1 MDILIDVVNLTF
13 AFIGIYFMILYLLLF
28 STHKKKLLKRPRI
41 KKFPS
46 VSIIIPAYNEE
57 KNIKETVEN
66 AKRLRYPGKKE
77 VIVVDDGSTDNTYNI
92 AKKIKGVKVLKK
104 KNGGKASALN
114 YGLRYC
120 KGKIVVCIDSDSYPE
135 KNALMK
141 TIPFFSDKKV
151 AAVTTSIVVKS
162 AKNII
167 QKLQQIEY
175 IMIAW
180 SRKLLEFLDAI
191 YVTPGPMSLY
201 RKDVLVKLGGFDEK
215 NLTEDIEIAWRLM
228 KHKYKI
234 KMALDTIVYTNV
246 PSTVK
251 RWWKQRLRWNI
262 GGLQTTSKYFHLFL
276 NKEFSNI
283 GMFVLPVFSISYLLS
298 ALGLFFIFY
307 IILNWIRF
315 ITASLSFGFS
325 IIGPITLLPD
335 LFWVLSFF
343 SFIILFLYLHTSL
356 KTMKKVIKM
365 PKGILDFL
373 VYLSVYITIFP
384 FNLLHSFIKFVTK
397 KYEW

>member
-1 MDILIDVVNLTF
+1 MNSLIDIVNLIF
-13 AFIGIYFMILYLLLF
+13 AFIGIYFMVLYLLLF
-28 STHKKKLLKRPRI
+28 SMHKRNLLKRPKM
-41 KKFPS
+41 KKYPF

-57 KNIKETVEN
+57 DNIKKTVEN
-66 AKRLRYPGKKE
+66 VKKLKYPGKKE
-77 VIVVDDGSTDNTYNI
+77 IIVVDDGSTDRTYEI
-92 AKKIKGVKVLKK
+92 VKKIKGVKVLRK

-135 KNALMK
+135 KNALIK
-141 TIPFFSDKKV
+141 TIPFFVDESV
-151 AAVTTSIVVKS
+151 AAVTTSVVVKN
-162 AKNII
+162 AKSLI

-180 SRKLLEFLDAI
+180 SRKLLEFLNAI

-201 RKDVLVKLGGFDEK
+201 RKDVLLKVGGFDEK

-246 PSTVK
+246 PSTLK
-251 RWWKQRLRWNI
+251 KWWRQRLRWNI
-262 GGLQTTSKYFHLFL
+262 GGLQTTAKYFYLFL

-283 GMFVLPVFSISYLLS
+283 GMFVLPVFSISYILS
-298 ALGLFFIFY
+298 LIGLVVIFY
-307 IILNWIRF
+307 IIFNWARYILAS
-315 ITASLSFGFS
+315 ITWGFS
-325 IIGPITLLPD
+325 LIGPITLLPD
-335 LFWVLSFF
+335 LFWVLAVF
-343 SFIILFLYLHTSL
+343 SFLILFIYLETNL
-356 KTMKKVIKM
+356 RTMKKFVRTKRR
-365 PKGILDFL
+365 LSDFFI
-373 VYLSVYITIFP
+373 YLTVYISIFP

-397 KYEW
+397 NYEW